1 MPDVFDRKIG
11 DTMEMNPY
19 EYDRTVPRGLQQ
31 NQLYEGRSVTE
42 QVGQPR
48 PPVLQNQKPKPPA
61 RMPKAQALAFVNKF
75 KQWLVVA
82 SLVGFGTFSGLA
94 ALHQVNATAVASQ
107 TSSVSS
113 QTSSSTTSSSQKSN
127 NFFNQQGGNNFG
139 SSSSSQAPV
148 TGSSVS

>member
-1 MPDVFDRKIG
+1 
-11 DTMEMNPY
+11 MEMNPY
-19 EYDRTVPRGLQQ
+19 EYDRTVPRRLQQ

-42 QVGQPR
+42 QVGQSR
-48 PPVLQNQKPKPPA
+48 PPVLENQKPKSPA
-61 RMPKAQALAFVNKF
+61 RMPKAQALALVSKF

-94 ALHQVNATAVASQ
+94 AFHQVNATAAASQ

-113 QTSSSTTSSSQKSN
+113 QTSSTTSSSQSSN

-139 SSSSSQAPV
+139 SSNSSQAPV
-148 TGSSVS
+148 SGSSVS

>member
-1 MPDVFDRKIG
+1 
-11 DTMEMNPY
+11 METKPY
-19 EYDRTVPRGLQQ
+19 AYNRIVSQVPQQ
-31 NQLYEGRSVTE
+31 QHLPEDKRITAYTS
-42 QVGQPR
+42 QQQA
-48 PPVLQNQKPKPPA
+48 PVLQNQQPKPA
-61 RMPKAQALAFVNKF
+61 GRMPKAQVLALVSKF

-94 ALHQVNATAVASQ
+94 AFHQVNTPAAASQ

-113 QTSSSTTSSSQKSN
+113 QTSSTTSSSQSSN

-148 TGSSVS
+148 SGSSVS

>member
-1 MPDVFDRKIG
+1 
-11 DTMEMNPY
+11 MEMNHIHM
-19 EYDRTVPRGLQQ
+19 DRTVPHILQQ
-31 NQLYEGRSVTE
+31 NQLYEGKAVTGHAS
-42 QVGQPR
+42 QQRV
-48 PPVLQNQKPKPPA
+48 PVLQNQKPKPPA
-61 RMPKAQALAFVNKF
+61 RMPKAQALALVSKF

-94 ALHQVNATAVASQ
+94 AFHQVNATAAASQ

-113 QTSSSTTSSSQKSN
+113 QTSSTTSSSQNSN
-127 NFFNQQGGNNFG
+127 NFFNQQGGTNFG

>member
-1 MPDVFDRKIG
+1 
-11 DTMEMNPY
+11 MEMNPY
-19 EYDRTVPRGLQQ
+19 EYDRTVPRISQQ
-31 NQLYEGRSVTE
+31 NQHSEGGVATE
-42 QVGQPR
+42 HTSQQR

-61 RMPKAQALAFVNKF
+61 RMPKAQVLALVSKF

-94 ALHQVNATAVASQ
+94 AFHQVNAPAVASQ
-107 TSSVSS
+107 TSSDSS
-113 QTSSSTTSSSQKSN
+113 QTSSSATSSSQSSN

-148 TGSSVS
+148 SGSSVS